1 MPLKQFGI
9 YKYWLVPVISALGKW
24 RQEHQG
30 FKAGLEY
37 KASSLRRVTSYP
49 VFKNLERK
57 NTQTIK
63 KGFGLSWIPDI

>member
-1 MPLKQFGI
+1 MALKQFGI

-37 KASSLRRVTSYP
+37 KASSHGELQVT
-49 VFKNLERK
+49 
-57 NTQTIK
+57 
-63 KGFGLSWIPDI
+63 LSLKI